1 MKLATPMVFSY
12 VAFMATMTTAL
23 TSGFGQNPTSLAL
36 FCRSIDS
43 EISDSQVRQIE
54 NLVSSSLAQN
64 GINVIQSDL
73 LVEPAGNWAKSSK
86 IEGGYD
92 GFLNALGETLSTI
105 KDSVENEPEDPREKL
120 LGVSSVTNLA
130 ETLGADLLMVL
141 SVDSYSHEQ
150 RRFEGNSV
158 MPTAFVNHFHR
169 LGMSYR
175 IVSRSKSVLGDSVME
190 EISWRES
197 KTFSRD
203 TQSIIDELM
212 RSSAKKIAG
221 KVVATKKSLS
231 EISTSVEST
240 QLSLRATVR
249 LPGGAKL
256 LLPTIVDNRVVMN
269 DAKLNG
275 EVQVDGIVVGNLNEG
290 LSVSSGL
297 HQVSVSIPG
306 YEEWSRFL
314 NIKGPMELAINME
327 MTPDAYENW
336 KATIEELQKIGRK
349 TLLTDAEMEIL
360 RAKAEALEDADIDYK
375 IRLNGDVKQSFGL

>member
-1 MKLATPMVFSY
+1 MKFAIPTVFRY
-12 VAFMATMTTAL
+12 VAFMATAL
-23 TSGFGQNPTSLAL
+23 IALPSGFGQNPTSLAL
-36 FCRSIDS
+36 FCRSIDP

-73 LVEPAGNWAKSSK
+73 LIEPAGNWAKSSK

-92 GFLNALGETLSTI
+92 GFLNALGETLSTV
-105 KDSVENEPEDPREKL
+105 KDSVETKPEDPREKL
-120 LGVSSVTNLA
+120 LGDSSVANLA
-130 ETLGADLLMVL
+130 VTLGADLLMVL

-150 RRFEGNSV
+150 RRFEGNSSL
-158 MPTAFVNHFHR
+158 PTAFVNHFHR

-175 IVSRSKSVLGDSVME
+175 IVSGSESVLGDSVME

-203 TQSIIDELM
+203 TESIIDELM
-212 RSSAKKIAG
+212 RSSAKKIAS

-231 EISTSVEST
+231 EISVSVAST
-240 QLSLRATVR
+240 QLLLRATVR

-256 LLPTIVDNRVVMN
+256 LLPTLVDNRVVMN
-269 DAKLNG
+269 DAQLNG
-275 EVQVDGIVVGNLNEG
+275 EVQVDGIVAGNLNEG
-290 LSVSSGL
+290 LSINSGL

-306 YEEWSRFL
+306 YVEWSRFL
-314 NIKGPMELAINME
+314 NIKGSMELAIDME

-336 KATIEELQKIGRK
+336 KDTVEELQEIGRK
-349 TLLTDAEMEIL
+349 TLLTDAEMEMM
-360 RAKAEALEDADIDYK
+360 RAKAEALEEAGFLKSI
-375 IRLNGDVKQSFGL
+375 LLTL

>member
-1 MKLATPMVFSY
+1 MRLPSQEPLSIIRRYFAFVAIVTLASSAV
-12 VAFMATMTTAL
+12 L
-23 TSGFGQNPTSLAL
+23 GQTPTSLAL
-36 FCRSIDS
+36 FCRSIDP

-73 LVEPAGNWAKSSK
+73 LVEPAENWATSSK
-86 IEGGYD
+86 IEGGYE

-105 KDSVENEPEDPREKL
+105 KDSVESKPEDPREKL
-120 LGVSSVTNLA
+120 LGDSSVANLA
-130 ETLGADLLMVL
+130 QTLGADLLMVL

-150 RRFEGNSV
+150 RKFEGNSLL
-158 MPTAFVNHFHR
+158 PSAFVNHFHR

-175 IVSRSKSVLGDSVME
+175 IVSGSKSVLGNSVME

-203 TQSIIDELM
+203 TESIIDELM
-212 RSSAKKIAG
+212 RSSAKKIAS
-221 KVVATKKSLS
+221 KVVLAKKSLS
-231 EISTSVEST
+231 EISASVEST
-240 QLSLRATVR
+240 QLLLKATVR

-256 LLPTIVDNRVVMN
+256 LLPTLVDNRVVMN
-269 DAKLNG
+269 DAQLSG
-275 EVQVDGIVVGNLNEG
+275 EVQVDGIVVGNLTEG
-290 LSVSSGL
+290 LSVSAGL

-314 NIKGPMELAINME
+314 NIKGSMELAINME

-336 KATIEELQKIGRK
+336 KATVEELQEIGRK
-349 TLLTDAEMEIL
+349 TSLTDAEMEML

-375 IRLNGDVKQSFGL
+375 IRLNEDIK